1 MYDQDD
7 DKFIRYYEEDGL
19 ATNEFNGF
27 SYHMGKDGDIYFVGF
42 ANVKNGIIDFSETRQ
57 SSLENEY
64 ENLKLYDIEENDIL
78 FPPITRRILNIK
90 KIDTV
95 DRTKKMIYSYR
106 VVYIRVNPNKYNA
119 KFLYHILSQENYKE
133 KLINE
138 AYTNGSYAL
147 TYQISIEKLKEF
159 KIPDVSVEEQNK
171 IVEKEIEIN
180 KQIEELKNKKISLY
194 NEIL

>member
-1 MYDQDD
+1 M
-7 DKFIRYYEEDGL
+7 KFIELSDVCYTISR
-19 ATNEFNGF
+19 
-27 SYHMGKDGDIYFVGF
+27 GKAGVPREDGDIYFVGF